1 MRRSL
6 QWFGVAALAFAVVTA
21 GPSFAQKSMPAGQAA
36 KPMQDGNRGMLEIKL
51 KGKGVSLNY
60 GRPDMKGRDMLGMA
74 PDGFVWRFGMNEST
88 TFKTDSDL
96 MFGDKKLAKG
106 SYSAW
111 IKHIKGEQ
119 WTLVFN
125 KEVGV
130 WGMPGAKRENDV
142 LEVPLTYSKKGGNLE
157 KLTVEFMEMGGGGHM
172 VVNWGMHRLEVMFKG
187 M

>member
-1 MRRSL
+1 
-6 QWFGVAALAFAVVTA
+6 
-21 GPSFAQKSMPAGQAA
+21 
-36 KPMQDGNRGMLEIKL
+36 
-51 KGKGVSLNY
+51 
-60 GRPDMKGRDMLGMA
+60 
-74 PDGFVWRFGMNEST
+74 
-88 TFKTDSDL
+88 